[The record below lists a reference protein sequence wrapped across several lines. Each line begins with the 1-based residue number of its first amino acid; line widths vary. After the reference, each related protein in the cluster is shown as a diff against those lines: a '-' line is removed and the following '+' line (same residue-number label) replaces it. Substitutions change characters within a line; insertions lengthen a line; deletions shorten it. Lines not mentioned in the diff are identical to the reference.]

1 MVQIHKFPA
10 NGIWKL
16 CCVLI
21 FIGINSCKKGS
32 ADKTFG
38 MQQQSV
44 GDSLKTF
51 AAPKGVL
58 IISPAKYDTGVDV
71 NSGVVISPNELM
83 NIERIRLVNL
93 VLKKGNEPISG
104 KIESSDTLITF
115 IPDNSLEKHTS
126 YTLEVSAIVNFVP
139 DRESEQSPKSV
150 QETYSF
156 ITASNEP
163 EYSMTRVS
171 THVTDFARDGA
182 NMIQMGDYL
191 YLYGG
196 WTAESSWNDI
206 YRSNGDLSTWER
218 MPDAPWEGRH
228 TFGLGKLSSG
238 LFVFG
243 GDYFHDI
250 FDVWRSN
257 DGTNF
262 QKVADNLEATVKRR
276 LIYGTC
282 VHNNKLYVMGG
293 QLFLEDTAAGLDDVW
308 ESANGLAWK
317 KIADGKTFL
326 GKNLAGCVTS
336 FNGRIW
342 VVGGGYY
349 RHPDS
354 TVKWTS
360 HIYTSVDGVNWRQE
374 QDGPWAGRQYANV
387 CVWDNRLWMVGGNN
401 GQNLA
406 DIWYMNKDGSW
417 VQYTPPN
424 LFTARHA
431 AAIAVYNN
439 KLAFA
444 CGDYNNECWV
454 IEKN

>member
-1 MVQIHKFPA
+1 MLAV
-10 NGIWKL
+10 
-16 CCVLI
+16 
-21 FIGINSCKKGS
+21 IGINSCKKN
-32 ADKTFG
+32 AAEDVLL
-38 MQQQSV
+38 QV
-44 GDSLKTF
+44 NAAGDSLRSF
-51 AAPKGVL
+51 AVPKGAL
-58 IISPAKYDTGVDV
+58 IISPAKSDTGIDV
-71 NSGVVISPNELM
+71 NSGVVITRNSLM
-83 NIERIRLVNL
+83 NVTSIRLSKL
-93 VLKKGNEPISG
+93 VLKKGTENVAG

-115 IPDNSLEKHTS
+115 IPDNALEKRTS
-126 YTLEVSAIVNFVP
+126 YSLEVSATVQIVPEKELQPFSQLIE
-139 DRESEQSPKSV
+139 DK
-150 QETYSF
+150 YSF
-156 ITASNEP
+156 ITAAEEP
-163 EYSMTRVS
+163 EYAMTRVS
-171 THVTDFARDGA
+171 THVTDFPRDGA
-182 NMIQMGDYL
+182 NMIQFGNYL

-196 WTAESSWNDI
+196 WNAFNSWNDI
-206 YRSNGDLSTWER
+206 YRSTGDLSTWER
-218 MPDAPWEGRH
+218 MPDAPWYGRH

-243 GDYFHDI
+243 GDYIHDM
-250 FDVWRSN
+250 FDVWRST
-257 DGTNF
+257 DGINF
-262 QKVADNLEATVKRR
+262 QSVASNLEATVQRR

-293 QLFLEDTAAGLDDVW
+293 QLFLEDTASGLHDVW

-354 TVKWTS
+354 TVRWTN
-360 HIYTSVDGVNWRQE
+360 HIYSSADGVDWRQE
-374 QDGPWAGRQYANV
+374 VDGPWSGRQYANV
-387 CVWDNRLWMVGGNN
+387 CVWDNRLWMIGGHN
-401 GQNLA
+401 GKNL
-406 DIWYMNKDGSW
+406 DEVWYMNKNGSW
-417 VQYTPPN
+417 VKYTPPN

-439 KLAFA
+439 KLVLA